1 MKSKKLFSS
10 PLGIY
15 LSWIILFILYFC
27 IVIPITIYTS
37 QSSSGT
43 PFIFIMYGL
52 VIFVIGI
59 FLISLFIP
67 IIFFQWFKRYWYV
80 SIGIAL
86 ITLSLIIYIKPNLFK

>member
-1 MKSKKLFSS
+1 MKAKKLFSA

-27 IVIPITIYTS
+27 IVIPITISTS
-37 QSSSGT
+37 QSSFGT

-52 VIFVIGI
+52 MIFVIGI
-59 FLISLFIP
+59 FLIGLFIP

-80 SIGIAL
+80 SIGITL
-86 ITLSLIIYIKPNLFK
+86 ITLCLILYVKTNLFE